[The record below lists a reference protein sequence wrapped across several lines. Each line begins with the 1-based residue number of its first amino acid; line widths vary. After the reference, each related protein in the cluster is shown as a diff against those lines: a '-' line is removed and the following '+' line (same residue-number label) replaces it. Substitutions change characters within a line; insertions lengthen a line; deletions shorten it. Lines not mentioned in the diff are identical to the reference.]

1 MIEITKAN
9 IASYIDHTLLK
20 QNVSIDDIKKLCYEA
35 NENNFASVCILPYYV
50 ESAANELR
58 GSNVKICTVIGFPL
72 GANLMETKV
81 NETIQTIEKG
91 ATEID
96 MVINLP
102 AFFNKNYDYVK
113 DEINLIN
120 SLCKDSNSILKV
132 IVETCLLDEHQK
144 VIISDIVRLSGAEF
158 IKTSTGFSTG
168 GATIDDVKLLKEKVG
183 TEVKVKASGG
193 IRDLETT
200 LKMIEAG
207 ANRIGTSSGIK
218 IINEIN

>member
-50 ESAANELR
+50 EYATKELQN
-58 GSNVKICTVIGFPL
+58 SNVKVCTVIGFPL
-72 GANLMETKV
+72 GSNLLETKI
-81 NETIQTIEKG
+81 NETIQTLDKG

-102 AFFNKNYDYVK
+102 AFFNKNYDYVR

-120 SLCKDSNSILKV
+120 SLCKDNNSVLKV

-144 VIISDIVRLSGAEF
+144 VIISDIVRLSGAEY

-168 GATIDDVKLLKEKVG
+168 GATIDDVRLLKDKVG
-183 TEVKVKASGG
+183 AAVRVKASGG
-193 IRDLETT
+193 IRDLDTT
-200 LKMIEAG
+200 LQMIEAG
-207 ANRIGTSSGIK
+207 AERIGTSAGLK
-218 IINEIN
+218 IISEII

>member
-20 QNVSIDDIKKLCYEA
+20 QNVGIDDIKKLCYEA
-35 NENNFASVCILPYYV
+35 IENNFASVCILPFYV
-50 ESAANELR
+50 EYAAKELKN
-58 GSNVKICTVIGFPL
+58 SNINVCTVIGFPM
-72 GANLMETKV
+72 GANLMETKI

-91 ATEID
+91 TTEID

-113 DEINLIN
+113 DEINLIH
-120 SLCKDSNSILKV
+120 SICKDNNSILKV
-132 IVETCLLDEHQK
+132 IVETSLLDENQK

-168 GATIDDVKLLKEKVG
+168 GATIDDVKLLKDKVG
-183 TEVKVKASGG
+183 AGVKVKASGG
-193 IRDLETT
+193 IRDLDTT

-207 ANRIGTSSGIK
+207 ADRIGTSAGIK
-218 IINEIN
+218 IIETIY